1 MTTEYIE
8 TRTKDGTVIRIEVEA
23 GSKTTTGFSSQP
35 SPAGTA
41 ETRAE
46 AYSETL
52 NTIRA
57 CANGMIDTLQSL
69 EALPS
74 TASIDFALK
83 IDAKAGAMIARS
95 ANDAQFKVS
104 LSWKQAEAETAENK
118 GIA

>member
-23 GSKTTTGFSSQP
+23 GSKTMTGFSAQH
-35 SPAGTA
+35 SPGDAA
-41 ETRAE
+41 ERRTE

-74 TASIDFALK
+74 TASINFALK

-95 ANDAQFKVS
+95 DNDAQFKVS
-104 LSWKQAEAETAENK
+104 LSWKQAEAEAEEK
-118 GIA
+118 KV

>member
-8 TRTKDGTVIRIEVEA
+8 THTKDGTVIRIEVEA
-23 GSKTTTGFSSQP
+23 GSKTMTGFSSHL
-35 SPAGTA
+35 SHTDTA
-41 ETRAE
+41 EATTE
-46 AYSETL
+46 AYNETL

-104 LSWKQAEAETAENK
+104 LSWKQAEAGEEEKKA
-118 GIA
+118 